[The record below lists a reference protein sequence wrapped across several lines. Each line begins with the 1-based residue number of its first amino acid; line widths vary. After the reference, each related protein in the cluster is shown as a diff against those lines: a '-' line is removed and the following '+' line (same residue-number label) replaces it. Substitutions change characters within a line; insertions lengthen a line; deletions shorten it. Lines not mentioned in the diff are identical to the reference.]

1 MTGKP
6 VSESC
11 DTLIRNG
18 YLLTMDAERTVYSC
32 GAVAINDKTIIA
44 VGRDAELS
52 TRFRPRRLF
61 DAKGAVIHPGFID
74 CHYHAN
80 IHLIRGIA
88 PDDPKT
94 TEPLAF
100 SEWTNQL
107 EAEDEYIQT
116 QVVGLEM
123 LRHGYTFFLEPGTV
137 YEPDAAAAAV
147 ESVGVRAG
155 LADPYLWD
163 VSDAGNSRPSKTAR
177 IPNDSERAFKVL
189 GGQLA
194 RNKDPY
200 GLVRGHVAIYG
211 EGSQSEPLM
220 RAAKECADA
229 AGVTFTMHHNFT
241 PEQAERDDARLS
253 GGSSSM
259 VYFAQRGLLGPNC
272 LFVHMNVIRDD
283 EIPVILDSAMSLV
296 WHPGN
301 AMYYGINSDKKS
313 RIPELIDRGCNV
325 VFGVDVAKVWTFG
338 GLEYIGYLAARQD
351 KHYIPSTRLLEMR
364 TTHAARALGLSEMI
378 GSIEVGKRADI
389 AIRSNREPE
398 TLPGINPVQELLL
411 TGHSTLAST
420 VFVNGKLV
428 LLNGQSTQLDQ
439 EAVLASA
446 RAMARR
452 VLSRAGYV
460 PRVSWPVIN

>member
-6 VSESC
+6 GSESC
-11 DTLIRNG
+11 DILIRNG

-94 TEPLAF
+94 TAPLPF
-100 SEWTNQL
+100 FEWTNQL
-107 EAEDEYIQT
+107 EDEDEYIQT
-116 QVVGLEM
+116 QVVSLEM
-123 LRHGYTFFLEPGTV
+123 LRRGYTFFLEPGTV

-163 VSDAGNSRPSKTAR
+163 VSDAGNSRPSNTAR
-177 IPNDSERAFKVL
+177 IPNDAERAFKVL
-189 GGQLA
+189 GRQLA
-194 RNKDPY
+194 RNKDPD

-211 EGSQSEPLM
+211 EGSQSEQLM

-241 PEQAERDDARLS
+241 VEQAERDDARFG
-253 GGSSSM
+253 GGSSM
-259 VYFAQRGLLGPNC
+259 VHFARCGLLGPNS

-283 EIPVILDSAMSLV
+283 EISAILDSRMSLV

-301 AMYYGINSDKKS
+301 AMYYGISSDKKP
-313 RIPELIDRGCNV
+313 RIPELIDQGCNV

-338 GLEYIGYLAARQD
+338 GLEHIGYLVARQD
-351 KHYIPSTRLLEMR
+351 KRYIPSTRLLEMR
-364 TTHAARALGLSEMI
+364 TAHAARALGLSEMI

-389 AIRSNREPE
+389 VIRSNREPE
-398 TLPGINPVQELLL
+398 TLPSINPVQELLL
-411 TGHSTLAST
+411 TGHSTFAST

-428 LLNGQSTQLDQ
+428 LLGGQSTQLDQ
-439 EAVLASA
+439 EAVLAAA
-446 RAMARR
+446 REMAGR
-452 VLSRAGYV
+452 VLKRAGYI
-460 PRVSWPVIN
+460 PRLSWPVIN